1 MLLSPTRSL
10 PYCLGGLKT
19 VHGRYVVD
27 GRLFV
32 GTEEPPVLLG
42 TPDPIA
48 HTSTREVTVVSIQA
62 RHRIPSGSGA
72 KNWCNHPS
80 QALPSASSPRSQGQ
94 ARQDRQAE
102 QQSNSQVHDDL
113 HGEVDGDGVDGDK
126 DTGTPRSDSAP
137 LEVHRK
143 PREVI
148 QFRTYEHPRERGGR
162 LFHSLGVGITELLE
176 RCIVRQGSLCI
187 VEPVQADWGGFPT
200 ATLLMLLGVPASS
213 AAAALAEAFAPL
225 DHQESLR
232 RQVTLTEL
240 LNEMEQIYGSSVRF
254 ALAHGSDAALL
265 GNLRFAYL
273 AR

>member
-32 GTEEPPVLLG
+32 GTEVLPGLLG
-42 TPDPIA
+42 TQDLSAQP
-48 HTSTREVTVVSIQA
+48 STREMAIVSIQA
-62 RHRIPSGSGA
+62 RHRIPPGLGA

-80 QALPSASSPRSQGQ
+80 QALPSASSPRRQGQ
-94 ARQDRQAE
+94 TKQDWEAE
-102 QQSNSQVHDDL
+102 QRSNSPVPH
-113 HGEVDGDGVDGDK
+113 
-126 DTGTPRSDSAP
+126 
-137 LEVHRK
+137 
-143 PREVI
+143 EVI

-176 RCIVRQGSLCI
+176 RCIIRQGSLCI
-187 VEPVQADWGGFPT
+187 VEPVPADWGGFPT

-213 AAAALAEAFAPL
+213 AATALAEAFAPL
-225 DHQESLR
+225 DHQESRR
-232 RQVTLTEL
+232 RQATLTQL
-240 LNEMEQIYGSSVRF
+240 LTEMEQLYGSSVRF